1 MLFDYM
7 ALISEG
13 KDDYN
18 VTELYYDAET
28 DVWRMTLFIG
38 TLIVSDYC
46 YENPEE
52 V

>member
-1 MLFDYM
+1 MLSDYM
-7 ALISEG
+7 ALMREG
-13 KDDYN
+13 KDYYY

-28 DVWRMTLFIG
+28 DVWRMILFIG
-38 TLIVSDYC
+38 THYY